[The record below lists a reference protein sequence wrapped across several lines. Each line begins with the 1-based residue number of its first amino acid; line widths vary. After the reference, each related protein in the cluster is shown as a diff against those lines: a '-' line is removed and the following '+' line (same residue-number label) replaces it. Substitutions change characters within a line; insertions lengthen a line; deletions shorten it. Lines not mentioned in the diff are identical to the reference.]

1 MIYAYLSG
9 CVFKKKKS
17 KKFYICARAVT
28 VVERVGSEIKGM
40 VFWAL
45 EYFIV

>member
-1 MIYAYLSG
+1 MRTFLD
-9 CVFKKKKS
+9 VFLKKKKS

-40 VFWAL
+40 VF
-45 EYFIV
+45 